1 MMSFNKGNSC
11 IFNNSSD
18 LFDGPNTAFDSKLG
32 YDPKMLWKNGELSI
46 MNLLSNNWLVAKKL
60 TIKYD
65 IIEIFLLENEII
77 TMKEEVYQET
87 LISFFLNFD
96 AFFLSWRRRKCC

>member
-1 MMSFNKGNSC
+1 MISFNKGNSC

-46 MNLLSNNWLVAKKL
+46 MHLLSNNWLVAKKL
-60 TIKYD
+60 TIKCD

-77 TMKEEVYQET
+77 TIKEEVFRRH
-87 LISFFLNFD
+87 LLVFFKF
-96 AFFLSWRRRKCC
+96 